1 MRRKKPLAGVV
12 LLAGAAMVA
21 GVLTASTAAADP
33 YGGSTDPYGS
43 TGPTGGYVPQTY
55 TCTGQDFGGHQL
67 PPVSFTYQ
75 SNPNMAPR
83 RALTEWRGKAK
94 YSTIVCNAH

>member
-1 MRRKKPLAGVV
+1 MRMRKPLAGVV
-12 LLAGAAMVA
+12 LLAGAAMAA
-21 GVLTASTAAADP
+21 GVLTAPIAAADP
-33 YGGSTDPYGS
+33 YGNSGGS

-55 TCTGQDFGGHQL
+55 TCTGQDWGGHQL

-75 SNPNMAPR
+75 SDPSMAAR

-94 YSTIVCNAH
+94 YSTIVCNAS